1 VPNGYTKVGT
11 FRDHN
16 ELALV
21 RSMLES
27 EGIETLSENEHMSA
41 LRIPILSGSVRLFVL
56 DTDAQRAEAMLSV
69 EISEDDDESL
79 WTESLE
85 SGPEDVYGRPI
96 PVCPDCGA
104 NDVTPSFSLAALLSF
119 PLYVLGL
126 SLSRRD
132 LKHWRCQ
139 RCQQKWME

>member
-1 VPNGYTKVGT
+1 MPAGYTKIGL
-11 FRDHN
+11 FKNHN

-27 EGIETLSENEHMSA
+27 EGIETLSENEHVSA
-41 LRIPILSGSVRLFVL
+41 LRIPLLSSGVRLYVR
-56 DTDAQRAEAMLSV
+56 DADAPRTEALLSV

-79 WTESLE
+79 WNDNLE
-85 SGPEDVYGRPI
+85 TGGENLFGRLIPLCPE
-96 PVCPDCGA
+96 CGSD
-104 NDVTPSFSLAALLSF
+104 DVTPSFSLVSMIAF

-126 SLSRRD
+126 SLSRHD

-139 RCQQKWME
+139 RCQWKWME